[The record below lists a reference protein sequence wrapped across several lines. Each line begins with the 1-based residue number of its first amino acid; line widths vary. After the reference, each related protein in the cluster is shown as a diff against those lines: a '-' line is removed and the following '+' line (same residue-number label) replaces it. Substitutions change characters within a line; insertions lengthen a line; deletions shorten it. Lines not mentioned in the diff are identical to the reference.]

1 MSPQDF
7 STLTWTFHAAT
18 LIPLG
23 VAVQKF
29 GDRTETFQKSLAGT
43 SEALTRL
50 RRALAA
56 ELERDVEALV
66 SQSMTR
72 QTMVLDIN
80 GDAFTQ
86 SAPNVAASEAYR
98 NCIHEFAVRQESS
111 LAAYH
116 ALTTARDGWTRWARR
131 ISWSV
136 ILFFVW
142 ELLAFGLVG
151 GATRLIDTTIPK
163 ALLLTSFAPTVL
175 LACLL
180 IAALVMTLRQHDR
193 ILDIRRTHDSI

>member
-1 MSPQDF
+1 MSLQEL

-29 GDRTETFQKSLAGT
+29 GDRTEAFQKSLAGT
-43 SEALTRL
+43 SETLANL
-50 RRALAA
+50 RRSLAS

-66 SQSMTR
+66 SQSASR

-80 GDAFTQ
+80 GEAFTQ
-86 SAPNVAASEAYR
+86 STPNMAASEAYR

-116 ALTTARDGWTRWARR
+116 ALATARDAWARWARR
-131 ISWSV
+131 VSWSV

-142 ELLAFGLVG
+142 ELLAFGVVG
-151 GATRLIDTTIPK
+151 GATRLLDTEIPK
-163 ALLLTSFAPTVL
+163 TLLLTSFAPTGL

-180 IAALVMTLRQHDR
+180 VAALVMTLRQHDR
-193 ILDIRRTHDSI
+193 ILDIQRTHDSI